1 MTLFWIST
9 CVIVLVG
16 LFFVLFPIIQRSSSN
31 KQLQRDELN
40 KAFYKN
46 RLAELE
52 EENNEGLVDNQE
64 ELIEELKQSL
74 LDDVPQKNVS
84 RKVTAS
90 SWPIF
95 LLSSLFIIVLSY
107 GLYYQFG
114 ASSRV
119 SEWQN
124 ISERLPE
131 LSKKLLSPENSVLT
145 DEEMQDLTL
154 ALRTR
159 LHYKPQDATG
169 WLLLGRIGIAN
180 RDIETAIGAMQ
191 RANKLKQN
199 DVDIMLGY
207 AQALMLSG
215 DDTDRN
221 QSRELLIQ
229 LVQRESVDLRV
240 FSLLA
245 YDAFE
250 RKDYTG
256 AIKYWSAMQK
266 MVGKSDSRYVM
277 LSRNIEEANKQ
288 SELLKGSNEVLKIKV
303 SLSSEITP
311 VDNAALIV
319 SVHSADGASMPIAA
333 ARYPLSEFPV
343 EITLSDVNSMLPER
357 KLSSLDQFLVRARLD
372 SDGNVATKSGDWYG
386 ESNVVEKG
394 KTVALTINRQY

>member
-1 MTLFWIST
+1 MP
-9 CVIVLVG
+9 V
-16 LFFVLFPIIQRSSSN
+16 R
-31 KQLQRDELN
+31 
-40 KAFYKN
+40 
-46 RLAELE
+46 
-52 EENNEGLVDNQE
+52 
-64 ELIEELKQSL
+64 
-74 LDDVPQKNVS
+74 DDVPQKNVS

-124 ISERLPE
+124 ICERLPE

>member
-16 LFFVLFPIIQRSSSN
+16 LFFVLFPMIQRSSSN

-46 RLAELE
+46 RLSELE

-74 LDDVPQKNVS
+74 LDDVPEKNAS
-84 RKVTAS
+84 RKVAAS

-95 LLSSLFIIVLSY
+95 LLSSLFIIILSY

-159 LHYKPQDATG
+159 LHYSPQDATG
-169 WLLLGRIGIAN
+169 WLLLGRIAIAN
-180 RDIETAIGAMQ
+180 RDVETAIGAMQ
-191 RANKLKQN
+191 KANKLKKN
-199 DVDIMLGY
+199 DADIMLGY

-303 SLSSEITP
+303 SLSSEITH

-372 SDGNVATKSGDWYG
+372 SDGNVATKRGDWYG

>member
-46 RLAELE
+46 RLSELE

-74 LDDVPQKNVS
+74 LDDVPQKNAS

-311 VDNAALIV
+311 VDSAALIV

-372 SDGNVATKSGDWYG
+372 SDGNVATKRGDWYG